1 VLEKSQ
7 EMVYVL
13 TIGKFFLSSKLSV
26 FLLQLFFV
34 YQTVVLITDMKS
46 AL

>member
-1 VLEKSQ
+1 ML
-7 EMVYVL
+7 YVL
-13 TIGKFFLSSKLSV
+13 TIEKFSLSSKLSV

-34 YQTVVLITDMKS
+34 YQTVVLIMDMKL